1 MLNRNQFVT
10 SILLASTLAVTWC
23 AKTPDEIAAH
33 EREVAPRVEL
43 AKELMKEVQSGT
55 ATVLCGV
62 VRKKYTLNHII
73 QNPYG
78 VYSLSSESYIVSMDE
93 IRHEVHAKELSKGT
107 TIMNSEKD
115 PLVAKVNI
123 RKTVCGSP
131 F

>member
-1 MLNRNQFVT
+1 
-10 SILLASTLAVTWC
+10 
-23 AKTPDEIAAH
+23 
-33 EREVAPRVEL
+33 
-43 AKELMKEVQSGT
+43 MKEVQSGT